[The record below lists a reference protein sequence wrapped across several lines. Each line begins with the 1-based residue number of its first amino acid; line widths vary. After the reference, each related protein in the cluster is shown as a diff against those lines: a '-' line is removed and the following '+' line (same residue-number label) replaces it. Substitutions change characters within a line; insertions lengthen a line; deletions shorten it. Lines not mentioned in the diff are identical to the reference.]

1 MVVVTAELGTEYMND
16 QLTMSINDR
25 TYEADDPEGDEAADD
40 PRVLEVDVVEGGGAV
55 PDQRVA
61 HADEVGDVL
70 FVLWIGCDGDG
81 VRGVA
86 ATDLVHGAILLR
98 LCRRRAVAEDGDAGR
113 AVVEMPASK
122 KVHEDDDFGRALS
135 WSYAYQAPP

>member
-55 PDQRVA
+55 PHQRVA
-61 HADEVGDVL
+61 HADEARDVL
-70 FVLWIGCDGDG
+70 FVLWIGCEDRL
-81 VRGVA
+81 RGVA
-86 ATDLVHGAILLR
+86 DLVHGVAILCQ
-98 LCRRRAVAEDGDAGR
+98 LCRRRRAAVADADGDAGR

-122 KVHEDDDFGRALS
+122 KGT
-135 WSYAYQAPP
+135 